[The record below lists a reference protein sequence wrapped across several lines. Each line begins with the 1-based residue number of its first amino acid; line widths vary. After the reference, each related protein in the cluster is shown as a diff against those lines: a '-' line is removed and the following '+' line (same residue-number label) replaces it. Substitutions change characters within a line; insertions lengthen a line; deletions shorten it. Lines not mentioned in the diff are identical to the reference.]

1 MMRCLDEKL
10 GQLQDM
16 TPYFVKVTERIATPD
31 WEMTEAAPD
40 THSLIFIYDGWM
52 ILDVNGREYT
62 ASRGDLVYLRPGEPR
77 RIRAAKHSPFHC
89 YEVDFLYACIE
100 WEDFRWSVTEPPLPL
115 AAVTHIDDPCLL
127 SRLLEL
133 FSDLIKEWQSTRPNR
148 INYCR
153 ALFTDIVISVLIT
166 QVELQV
172 NYDKI
177 RKVERIINYLID
189 HYDEAISLKE
199 LADLNGISIPYT
211 NKIFKE
217 VTGTTPF
224 DYLANLRINKAKELL
239 NDGHSVSSTAVN
251 VGYADP
257 AYFSRRFKQKE
268 GISPLHYQMMHRR
281 AQGN

>member
-1 MMRCLDEKL
+1 MRCLDEKFN
-10 GQLQDM
+10 QLQDM
-16 TPYFVKVTERIATPD
+16 TPYFVKVMQRMATPG
-31 WEMTEAAPD
+31 WETAETAQD
-40 THSLIFIYDGWM
+40 IHSLCLIYEGEM
-52 ILDVNGREYT
+52 LLETGGREYI

-77 RIRAAKHSPFHC
+77 RIKAHQQSPFHC
-89 YEVDFLYACIE
+89 YEVDFLYTCLQWNE
-100 WEDFRWSVTEPPLPL
+100 CRWSFTEPPLPF
-115 AAVTHIDDPCLL
+115 APVTGIDDPCLL

-133 FSDLIKEWQSTRPNR
+133 FSELNKEWHSTRPNR
-148 INYCR
+148 VNYCR
-153 ALFTDIVISVLIT
+153 ALFTEIVTSLLIT
-166 QVELQV
+166 HGELPV

-177 RKVERIINYLID
+177 RKVEKIIKYLID
-189 HYDEAISLKE
+189 HYDEDLSLKE

-224 DYLANLRINKAKELL
+224 DYLASLRINKAKELL

-281 AQGN
+281 AQSG

>member
-16 TPYFVKVTERIATPD
+16 TPYFVKVMERIATPD
-31 WEMTEAAPD
+31 WEMAEAAPNI
-40 THSLIFIYDGWM
+40 HSLVFIYDGWM
-52 ILDVNGREYT
+52 LVEVNGREYA

-77 RIRAAKHSPFHC
+77 WIKASQHSPFHC
-89 YEVDFLYACIE
+89 YEVDFLYASLAWDKSRLSI
-100 WEDFRWSVTEPPLPL
+100 TEPPLLL
-115 AAVTHIDDPCLL
+115 AAVTHIEDPCLL
-127 SRLLEL
+127 SLLLEL

-166 QVELQV
+166 QGELQV

-177 RKVERIINYLID
+177 RKVERIIKYLID

-239 NDGHSVSSTAVN
+239 SDGHSVSSTAVN

-268 GISPLHYQMMHRR
+268 GISPLHYQMMNRR
-281 AQGN
+281 AQDS

>member
-1 MMRCLDEKL
+1 MRCLDEEVAI
-10 GQLQDM
+10 LQHM
-16 TPYFVKVTERIATPD
+16 TPYFVKIMQRTATPG
-31 WEMTEAAPD
+31 WKLEEPAPSA
-40 THSLIFIYDGWM
+40 HSLLLTYDGWM
-52 ILDVNGREYT
+52 LVEADGGEYT
-62 ASRGDLVYLRPGEPR
+62 ASRGDLVYLRPGKPR
-77 RIRAAKHSPFHC
+77 RIQAAQHSPFQC
-89 YEVDFLYACIE
+89 YEVDFLYVCLE
-100 WEDFRWSVTEPPLPL
+100 WRDSRWSMTEPPLPL
-115 AAVTHIDDPCLL
+115 ETVTHIDDPCLL

-133 FSDLIKEWQSTRPNR
+133 FSSLTKKWQSARPTR
-148 INYCR
+148 ISWCR
-153 ALFTDIVISVLIT
+153 ALFTDIVLSVLIT
-166 QVELQV
+166 QKELHV

-224 DYLANLRINKAKELL
+224 DYLATLRINKAKELL
-239 NDGHSVSSTAVN
+239 SDGHSVSSTAVH

-268 GISPLHYQMMHRR
+268 GISPLHYQMMNRR
-281 AQGN
+281 VKSS